1 MTKSQRKKLN
11 RAKNIRK
18 QTNVQRNQKKIVARE
33 VPAFFEDNKELIN
46 QIMNEQCLHE
56 KDFIAHDCILCGNK
70 VNNIHDSHNPFP
82 LAGVKIELHTAENE
96 NGKEVPVRCCS
107 ECNKSKVV
115 PKRLNINMVFKFK

>member
-18 QTNVQRNQKKIVARE
+18 NANIKRNQKKTVAHK
-33 VPAFFEDNKELIN
+33 VPRNFESQKELIN
-46 QIMNEQCLHE
+46 QIMNEKHLHE

-70 VNNIHDSHNPFP
+70 INNIHDSHNPFP

-96 NGKEVPVRCCS
+96 NGKEAPVRCCS
-107 ECNKSKVV
+107 KCNVNKVFPARV
-115 PKRLNINMVFKFK
+115 NSILKNVA